1 MICNEILKL
10 LSILNMKLLAKL
22 YNKCLD
28 SGTYPWNNSIISPLQ
43 KKGCQS
49 DPDNYRAVAVSITV
63 GKHFSTILLERIL
76 QFKSK
81 ECPDSP
87 VILCFLVGNR
97 LKQSNSFTR
106 VSVLVHIITKKFR
119 FFFSVGEGWFWATP
133 FFDWSGNRQK
143 FKTLYLMT
151 FDLLYMYIGVF
162 DTGNRFPGFIFTIAA
177 YFLC

>member
-22 YNKCLD
+22 YNKCLN
-28 SGTYPWNNSIISPLQ
+28 SSTYPWNNSIISPLQ

-106 VSVLVHIITKKFR
+106 VSVLVHIITKKFSFFLL
-119 FFFSVGEGWFWATP
+119 FFFGRVILGHALF
-133 FFDWSGNRQK
+133 
-143 FKTLYLMT
+143 
-151 FDLLYMYIGVF
+151 
-162 DTGNRFPGFIFTIAA
+162 
-177 YFLC
+177 